1 MRLTLLLC
9 VVLVI
14 ATAIGCG
21 CRGQEAMVTKEV
33 RTYVEERSGQ
43 KVKDVFAVRDG
54 TNKYRC
60 KVDTQSGETVI
71 VRVTIDGTK
80 VLLEAE

>member
-1 MRLTLLLC
+1 
-9 VVLVI
+9 
-14 ATAIGCG
+14 
-21 CRGQEAMVTKEV
+21 V